1 MTPAEETEAGGG
13 GGGGDTVLS
22 AVWGRRVGVGGGRPA
37 LEERWPAGRSICHG
51 TDVPV
56 TEAEGAITPPI
67 PPRLFFF
74 FFSPVQVKWEMLGET
89 VLTLFSKK

>member
-1 MTPAEETEAGGG
+1 MTPAEETEAGGGGG

-22 AVWGRRVGVGGGRPA
+22 AVWGRRVGVGEVGGRGPA
-37 LEERWPAGRSICHG
+37 LEERGPAGRSICRG

-67 PPRLFFF
+67 PPRLPPPPPQYK
-74 FFSPVQVKWEMLGET
+74 SSGRCWVRRC
-89 VLTLFSKK
+89 